1 MRYSDRITLV
11 KLSQDDDG
19 LNDSPTSTET
29 KNVPC
34 RMIPITN
41 VQELESFGL
50 LSTNAYEIHIKNQTG
65 LIDRVKINNVPY
77 TVNKTF
83 LNRKST
89 VLIVS
94 GGG

>member
-1 MRYSDRITLV
+1 MRYSDRITLIRY
-11 KLSQDDDG
+11 SQDDDG
-19 LNDSPTSTET
+19 LGDSPTSTKTE
-29 KNVPC
+29 NVPC
-34 RMIPITN
+34 ELIPITN
-41 VQELESFGL
+41 VQDLESFGL
-50 LSTNAYEIHIKNQTG
+50 LSANAYEIHIKNKIA
-65 LIDRVKINNVPY
+65 LVNRVKIDGIEY

>member
-1 MRYSDRITLV
+1 MRYSDRITLIRY
-11 KLSQDDDG
+11 SQDDDG
-19 LNDSPTSTET
+19 LGDAPASTKTE
-29 KNVPC
+29 NVPC
-34 RMIPITN
+34 ELVPITN
-41 VQELESFGL
+41 VQDLESFGL
-50 LSTNAYEIHIKNQTG
+50 LSTNAYEIHLKNKVA
-65 LIDRVKINNVPY
+65 LVNRVEIDGVEY

>member
-1 MRYSDRITLV
+1 MRYSDRITLIRY
-11 KLSQDDDG
+11 SHGDDG
-19 LNDSPTSTET
+19 LGDAPAAT
-29 KNVPC
+29 KTKDVPC
-34 RMIPITN
+34 ELIPITN
-41 VQELESFGL
+41 VQDLESFGL
-50 LSTNAYEIHIKNQTG
+50 LSTNAYEIHFKNKIA
-65 LIDRVKINNVPY
+65 LVNRVEISGVEY